1 MGEKIALH
9 SAFVRGGFVG
19 WFCGAL
25 CDFVVRFCGAVLW
38 GDFVVL
44 CAIFADGTAKSTR
57 KIKPCER

>member
-1 MGEKIALH
+1 MAILWGGFAVLCAILWC
-9 SAFVRGGFVG
+9 GFVG

-25 CDFVVRFCGAVLW
+25 CHFVVRFCGVV
-38 GDFVVL
+38 FVVL